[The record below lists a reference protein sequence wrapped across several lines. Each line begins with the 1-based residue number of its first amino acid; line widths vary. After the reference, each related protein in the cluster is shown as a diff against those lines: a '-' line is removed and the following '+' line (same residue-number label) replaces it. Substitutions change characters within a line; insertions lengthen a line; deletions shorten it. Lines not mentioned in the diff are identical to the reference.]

1 MSDGKFDQMKGRAK
15 EVGLETSPTTTT
27 SAARARSIGPA
38 ARPRRN
44 DSMTDKVMDTL
55 SRRR

>member
-15 EVGLETSPTTTT
+15 E
-27 SAARARSIGPA
+27 AAGDLTNDDDLRREGKVDRASGTLKEKFDR
-38 ARPRRN
+38 
-44 DSMTDKVMDTL
+44 MTDKVKDTL